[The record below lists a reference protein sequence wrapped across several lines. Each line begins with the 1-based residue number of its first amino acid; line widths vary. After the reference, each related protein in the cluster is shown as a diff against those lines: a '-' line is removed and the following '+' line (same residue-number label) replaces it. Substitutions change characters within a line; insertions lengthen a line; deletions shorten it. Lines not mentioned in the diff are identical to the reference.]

1 MHGLSLTLALAL
13 SLSLSLTLTL
23 SLSLSLT
30 LTLTLTLTRYMVS
43 LYTTLLGLFSMPWL
57 VFAIPGVGGLL
68 HQMRP
73 TGFDEA
79 GGLKLQMNLQQ
90 ARSEQ

>member
-1 MHGLSLTLALAL
+1 
-13 SLSLSLTLTL
+13 
-23 SLSLSLT
+23 
-30 LTLTLTLTRYMVS
+30 MVS